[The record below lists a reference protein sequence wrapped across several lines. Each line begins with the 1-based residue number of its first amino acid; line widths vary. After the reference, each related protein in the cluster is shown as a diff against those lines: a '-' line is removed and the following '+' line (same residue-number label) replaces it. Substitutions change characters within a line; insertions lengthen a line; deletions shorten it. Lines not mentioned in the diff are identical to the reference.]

1 MFPKA
6 RTSLH
11 IPNHCP
17 LARAG
22 RSVPRLAARPM
33 RQHTYLR
40 WAAPH
45 NAGLIHPCARDFG
58 CGWTANPPSGRGSAF
73 GRGRAWEPLPL
84 FVQARCPS
92 QADRRRLPGAA
103 RVTRDRGGYRRQD
116 EQHTRWDLARVDPHG
131 AHRPT
136 GRHHQ
141 IRLGDAVST
150 VRRSRAR
157 PVGRCA
163 SARHHDSAGGGRRD

>member
-40 WAAPH
+40 WAVPH
-45 NAGLIHPCARDFG
+45 NAGLIPPCARDFG
-58 CGWTANPPSGRGSAF
+58 CGWTANPPSGAALVSPPGPRLGAAAMSWKHDAPPN
-73 GRGRAWEPLPL
+73 GL
-84 FVQARCPS
+84 
-92 QADRRRLPGAA
+92 RRLPGAECA
-103 RVTRDRGGYRRQD
+103 NRLHAQFLGGTTGTCYFRRGAGAIRR
-116 EQHTRWDLARVDPHG
+116 HRGVRGRAGCNGG
-131 AHRPT
+131 A
-136 GRHHQ
+136 
-141 IRLGDAVST
+141 AAAAST
-150 VRRSRAR
+150 VTMFVA
-157 PVGRCA
+157 A
-163 SARHHDSAGGGRRD
+163 